1 MTMNSLLAEMQLLVD
16 KINEGTAT
24 MGEIEAFAAAAQ
36 DLNERAIIYRYKAY
50 ELKIQPTQFDVE
62 ETVQEQTSPAEPH
75 FVATKLEDNTLDMD
89 FDLFSSGDDS
99 LNDEPMLEENHDFS
113 ESIPEISEETSHD
126 EPTTSFDL
134 YENEPEE
141 HETVAY
147 LDEAE
152 NNETPLME
160 EFDAVQAP
168 VYTLDEEPLD
178 TSESIQETVL
188 FPEANEPIAHE
199 TSLALHPIY
208 ERLSATDDS
217 LAARML
223 TVRLE
228 TLKGAFGFNE
238 RMQIVNEL
246 LGSSN
251 DLYHE
256 VIEQLDNMD
265 SKDEARLFVS
275 SIANKYNWN
284 VSSTI
289 ALEFIQKV
297 ERRYA

>member
-50 ELKIQPTQFDVE
+50 ELKIHPTQFDVE

-75 FVATKLEDNTLDMD
+75 FVATKLDDNALDMD

-99 LNDEPMLEENHDFS
+99 LNEEPTLEESHDFS
-113 ESIPEISEETSHD
+113 ASIPEISEETSHD

-134 YENEPEE
+134 YDNEIEE
-141 HETVAY
+141 QETVAY

-160 EFDAVQAP
+160 EFDAVQETLYA
-168 VYTLDEEPLD
+168 LDEEPLA
-178 TSESIQETVL
+178 TNESTLETEVLSEAS
-188 FPEANEPIAHE
+188 EPLAQE

-223 TVRLE
+223 SVRLE

>member
-62 ETVQEQTSPAEPH
+62 ETVQEQTTPAEPH
-75 FVATKLEDNTLDMD
+75 IVATKLDDNALDMD

-99 LNDEPMLEENHDFS
+99 LYDEPTLEESHDFS
-113 ESIPEISEETSHD
+113 ASIPEISEETSHD

-141 HETVAY
+141 QEKVAY
-147 LDEAE
+147 LDDAE

-160 EFDAVQAP
+160 EFDAVQEP
-168 VYTLDEEPLD
+168 VYTLDEEPLA
-178 TSESIQETVL
+178 TSESTLETEVL
-188 FPEANEPIAHE
+188 PEASEPLAQE

-208 ERLSATDDS
+208 ERLSVTDDS
-217 LAARML
+217 LATRML

-265 SKDEARLFVS
+265 SKQEARLFVS

>member
-141 HETVAY
+141 HETIAY

-160 EFDAVQAP
+160 EFDAVQEP

>member
-1 MTMNSLLAEMQLLVD
+1 MTMNSLLEEMQLLVD

-36 DLNERAIIYRYKAY
+36 DLNERAIIIRYKAY
-50 ELKIQPTQFDVE
+50 ELKVQPTPVE
-62 ETVQEQTSPAEPH
+62 VQATEQDQVSTNETDFIAS
-75 FVATKLEDNTLDMD
+75 KLDDNSLDID

-99 LNDEPMLEENHDFS
+99 FNDEPTLEESHDFS
-113 ESIPEISEETSHD
+113 ESIPEISEETSRD
-126 EPTTSFDL
+126 APTTSFDL

-141 HETVAY
+141 QERVNY

-160 EFDAVQAP
+160 EFDAFQEP
-168 VYTLDEEPLD
+168 VYTLEEEPVD
-178 TSESIQETVL
+178 TSELTQETAVL
-188 FPEANEPIAHE
+188 TEANEPIAHE
-199 TSLALHPIY
+199 TNLVLHPIY

-256 VIEQLDNMD
+256 IIEQLDNMD
-265 SKDEARLFVS
+265 SKEEARLFVS
-275 SIANKYNWN
+275 SIADKYNWN
-284 VSSTI
+284 VSSSI

>member
-178 TSESIQETVL
+178 TSESIQEKVL

>member
-75 FVATKLEDNTLDMD
+75 FVATKLEDNTLDID

-113 ESIPEISEETSHD
+113 EYIPEISEETSHD

-141 HETVAY
+141 QEKVAY

-160 EFDAVQAP
+160 EFDAIQEP
-168 VYTLDEEPLD
+168 VYTLDEEPLA
-178 TSESIQETVL
+178 TNGSTLETEVV
-188 FPEANEPIAHE
+188 PETNEPIAHE
-199 TSLALHPIY
+199 SSIALHSIY

-223 TVRLE
+223 SVRLE

>member
-1 MTMNSLLAEMQLLVD
+1 MNSLLAEMQLLVD

-50 ELKIQPTQFDVE
+50 ELKIHPTQFDVE
-62 ETVQEQTSPAEPH
+62 ETVQEQPSPAEPH
-75 FVATKLEDNTLDMD
+75 FVATKLDDSALDMD

-99 LNDEPMLEENHDFS
+99 LNDEPTLEESHDFS
-113 ESIPEISEETSHD
+113 KSIPEISHD
-126 EPTTSFDL
+126 EQTTSFDL
-134 YENEPEE
+134 YENEMEE
-141 HETVAY
+141 QETVAY

-160 EFDAVQAP
+160 EFDAVQEP
-168 VYTLDEEPLD
+168 VYTLDEEPHA
-178 TSESIQETVL
+178 TNETTLETEVL
-188 FPEANEPIAHE
+188 PEASEPLSQE

-265 SKDEARLFVS
+265 GKDEARLFVS

>member
-1 MTMNSLLAEMQLLVD
+1 MNSLLAEMQLLVD

>member
-160 EFDAVQAP
+160 EFDAVQTP

>member
-1 MTMNSLLAEMQLLVD
+1 
-16 KINEGTAT
+16 
-24 MGEIEAFAAAAQ
+24 
-36 DLNERAIIYRYKAY
+36 
-50 ELKIQPTQFDVE
+50 
-62 ETVQEQTSPAEPH
+62 
-75 FVATKLEDNTLDMD
+75 MD

>member
-1 MTMNSLLAEMQLLVD
+1 MTMNSLLEEMQLLVD

-36 DLNERAIIYRYKAY
+36 DLNERAIIIRYKAY
-50 ELKIQPTQFDVE
+50 ELKVQPTPVE
-62 ETVQEQTSPAEPH
+62 VQATEQDQVSTNETDFIAS
-75 FVATKLEDNTLDMD
+75 KLDDNSLDID

-99 LNDEPMLEENHDFS
+99 FNDEPTLEESHDFS
-113 ESIPEISEETSHD
+113 ESIPEISEETSRD
-126 EPTTSFDL
+126 APTTSFDL

-141 HETVAY
+141 QERVAY

-160 EFDAVQAP
+160 EFDAFQEP
-168 VYTLDEEPLD
+168 VYTLEEEPVA
-178 TSESIQETVL
+178 TSELTQETAVL
-188 FPEANEPIAHE
+188 TEANEPIAHE
-199 TSLALHPIY
+199 TNLVLHPIY

-256 VIEQLDNMD
+256 IIEQLDNMD
-265 SKDEARLFVS
+265 SKEEARLFVS
-275 SIANKYNWN
+275 SIADKYNWN
-284 VSSTI
+284 VSSSI

>member
-50 ELKIQPTQFDVE
+50 ELKIHPTQFDVE

-75 FVATKLEDNTLDMD
+75 FVATKLDDNALDMD

-99 LNDEPMLEENHDFS
+99 LNEEPKLEESHDFS
-113 ESIPEISEETSHD
+113 ASIPKISEEISHE

-141 HETVAY
+141 EKTDVY
-147 LDEAE
+147 LGEAE
-152 NNETPLME
+152 NNEAPLME
-160 EFDAVQAP
+160 AVDAIQEP
-168 VYTLDEEPLD
+168 VYLLDEEPIV
-178 TSESIQETVL
+178 TSKSIQETEAL
-188 FPEANEPIAHE
+188 SEANESIVHE
-199 TSLALHPIY
+199 TSLPLHPIY

-223 TVRLE
+223 SVRLE

-246 LGSSN
+246 LDSSN

-256 VIEQLDNMD
+256 VIEQLDNME
-265 SKDEARLFVS
+265 SKQEARLFVS
-275 SIANKYNWN
+275 SIANRFNWN

-289 ALEFIQKV
+289 AFEFIQKV

>member
-1 MTMNSLLAEMQLLVD
+1 MTMNSLLEEMQLLVD

-36 DLNERAIIYRYKAY
+36 DLNERAIIIRYKAY
-50 ELKIQPTQFDVE
+50 ELKVQPTPVE
-62 ETVQEQTSPAEPH
+62 VQATEQDQVSTNETVFIAS
-75 FVATKLEDNTLDMD
+75 KLDDNSLDID

-99 LNDEPMLEENHDFS
+99 FNDEPTLEESHDFS
-113 ESIPEISEETSHD
+113 ESIPEISEETSRD
-126 EPTTSFDL
+126 APTTSFDL

-141 HETVAY
+141 QERVAY

-160 EFDAVQAP
+160 EFDAFQEP
-168 VYTLDEEPLD
+168 VYTLEEEPVATNEL
-178 TSESIQETVL
+178 TQETAV
-188 FPEANEPIAHE
+188 FTEANEPIAHE
-199 TSLALHPIY
+199 TNLVLHPIY

-256 VIEQLDNMD
+256 IIEQLDNMD
-265 SKDEARLFVS
+265 SKEEARLFVS
-275 SIANKYNWN
+275 SIADKYNWN
-284 VSSTI
+284 VSSSI

>member
-1 MTMNSLLAEMQLLVD
+1 MTMNSLLEEMQLLVD

-36 DLNERAIIYRYKAY
+36 DLNERAIIIRYKAY
-50 ELKIQPTQFDVE
+50 ELKVQPTPVE
-62 ETVQEQTSPAEPH
+62 VQATEQDQVSTNETDFIAS
-75 FVATKLEDNTLDMD
+75 KLDDNSLDID

-99 LNDEPMLEENHDFS
+99 FNDEPTLEESHDFS
-113 ESIPEISEETSHD
+113 ESIPEISEETSRD
-126 EPTTSFDL
+126 APTTSFDL

-141 HETVAY
+141 QERVAY

-152 NNETPLME
+152 TNETPLME
-160 EFDAVQAP
+160 EFDAFQEP
-168 VYTLDEEPLD
+168 VYTLEEEPVATNEL
-178 TSESIQETVL
+178 TQETAV
-188 FPEANEPIAHE
+188 FTEANEPIAHE
-199 TSLALHPIY
+199 TNLVLHPIY

-256 VIEQLDNMD
+256 IIEQLDNMD
-265 SKDEARLFVS
+265 SKEEARLFVS
-275 SIANKYNWN
+275 SIADKYNWN
-284 VSSTI
+284 VSSSI

>member
-50 ELKIQPTQFDVE
+50 ELKIQPTQFDIE

>member
-50 ELKIQPTQFDVE
+50 ELKIHPTQFDVE

-75 FVATKLEDNTLDMD
+75 FVATKLDDNALDMD

-99 LNDEPMLEENHDFS
+99 LNEEPKLVESHDFS
-113 ESIPEISEETSHD
+113 ASIPKISEEISHE

-141 HETVAY
+141 EKTDVY

-152 NNETPLME
+152 NNEAPLME
-160 EFDAVQAP
+160 AVDAIQEP
-168 VYTLDEEPLD
+168 VYLLDEEPIV
-178 TSESIQETVL
+178 TSESIQETEAL
-188 FPEANEPIAHE
+188 SEANESIVHE
-199 TSLALHPIY
+199 TSLPLHPIY

-223 TVRLE
+223 SVRLE

-246 LGSSN
+246 LDSSN

-256 VIEQLDNMD
+256 VIEQLDNME
-265 SKDEARLFVS
+265 SKQEARLFVS
-275 SIANKYNWN
+275 SIANRFNWN

-289 ALEFIQKV
+289 AFEFIQKV